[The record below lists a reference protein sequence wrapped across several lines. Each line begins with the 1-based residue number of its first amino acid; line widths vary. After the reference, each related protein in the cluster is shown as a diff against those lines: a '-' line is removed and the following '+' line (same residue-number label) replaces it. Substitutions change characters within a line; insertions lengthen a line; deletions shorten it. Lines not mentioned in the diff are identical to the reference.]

1 MKQKDLILFKRNLF
15 SEPSHKDDLYTPLT
29 LKYGFI
35 FRDKEI
41 LRMGNTFLTGTS
53 LEDGSNSSRPV
64 LEWSV

>member
-1 MKQKDLILFKRNLF
+1 MKQKDLILLKRNLF
-15 SEPSHKDDLYTPLT
+15 SEPSHKKDLYTPLT

-53 LEDGSNSSRPV
+53 LEDESNSSRPV